1 MKIREL
7 SARSGVNA
15 ETVRFYEKSGLLP
28 SPQRA
33 ANGYRIYDETTL
45 HALAFI
51 KSCRALGF
59 ALDDIRLL
67 QRLKSHPAEHD
78 RADALVAAQLQQV
91 EEKIAQLME
100 IRAFLQTIAR
110 ADAHDAENC
119 PALGSL
125 GG

>member
-28 SPQRA
+28 PPQRA

-59 ALDDIRLL
+59 TLDDIRLL

-100 IRAFLQTIAR
+100 IRAFLQSIVR
-110 ADAHDAENC
+110 VGAHDATDC

>member
-7 SARSGVNA
+7 STRSGVNA

-28 SPQRA
+28 PPQRA
-33 ANGYRIYDETTL
+33 ANGYRVYDEATL
-45 HALAFI
+45 YALAFI

-67 QRLKSHPAEHD
+67 QRLKTHPAEHD

-100 IRAFLQTIAR
+100 IRAFLQTIVQAG
-110 ADAHDAENC
+110 AHDAENC

>member
-7 SARSGVNA
+7 SARSGVHA

-28 SPQRA
+28 PPQRA
-33 ANGYRIYDETTL
+33 ANGYRIYDEATL

-59 ALDDIRLL
+59 TLDDIRLL

-100 IRAFLQTIAR
+100 IRAFLQSIVRVGAHEA
-110 ADAHDAENC
+110 ADC

>member
-1 MKIREL
+1 M
-7 SARSGVNA
+7 
-15 ETVRFYEKSGLLP
+15 
-28 SPQRA
+28 
-33 ANGYRIYDETTL
+33 

-59 ALDDIRLL
+59 TLDDIRLL

-100 IRAFLQTIAR
+100 IRAFLQTIAH
-110 ADAHDAENC
+110 AGVHDAADC